1 MVLLKIE
8 GEAAAC
14 GRRTVKSEIDQKPPS
29 MRLIAEKFRGWM
41 NLDPKNPNQRFK
53 MSFKAIQEE
62 FIQENRQNSL
72 RTVRTEECQNY
83 KTVGIALLSN
93 VHIVRI
99 HKKMF
104 NPHSKTAFISESVTL
119 RSIDG

>member
-41 NLDPKNPNQRFK
+41 NLDPKNPNQRLK
-53 MSFKAIQEE
+53 MSFKAIQEA

-72 RTVRTEECQNY
+72 RTVRTVLY
-83 KTVGIALLSN
+83 
-93 VHIVRI
+93 
-99 HKKMF
+99 F
-104 NPHSKTAFISESVTL
+104 
-119 RSIDG
+119 